1 MQPSK
6 KNYALKYFIYH
17 TVPSLVILLLFVC
30 VSATACDV
38 PVFSYAMQN
47 WHADPYVIHIFYH
60 EALTAEEEA
69 LFQKLKHV
77 SVSDTGLANIE
88 VNAVN
93 LEATEDAGLLEL
105 YSINLAETAPGLLV
119 SYPVSTRIVEPLYAG
134 PLNKTVVAQLLDSP
148 VRREISKRLLQGE
161 TSVWI
166 LLESGNR
173 RKDNQAAQLLE
184 AELERMTRVLQL
196 PDKSLWAWSNTIDTQ
211 AGVRISML
219 RVSRDAPGEAMLV
232 KMLLGSEADLARH
245 ESKPLTFPIYGRGLI
260 LYALVGE
267 GINEW
272 TIADA
277 CEFVVGPCPCV
288 VKASNPG
295 TDLLMSVDWKKNM
308 QPIQYFEQPLVAG
321 LGGFF
326 DRGEEAANRLAALDS
341 KAQTTDTP
349 SSEEDVRH
357 AAALNDETQ
366 AEASASA
373 EEVPSRHYLWWLG
386 GGSLVVAV
394 FGVGFLYNRFHNKEK
409 VV

>member
-30 VSATACDV
+30 VSATACDI

-69 LFQKLKHV
+69 LFQKLKRV

-93 LEATEDAGLLEL
+93 LETTEDTGLIEL
-105 YSINLAETAPGLLV
+105 YNTHLAETTPGLLV
-119 SYPVSTRIVEPLYAG
+119 SYPASTHIAEPIYAG
-134 PLNKTVVAQLLDSP
+134 PLNETVIAQLLDSP
-148 VRREISKRLLQGE
+148 VRRELSKRLLQGE

-166 LLESGNR
+166 LLESGSR
-173 RKDNQAAQLLE
+173 RKDNQAAQKLE
-184 AELERMTRVLQL
+184 AELQRMTQLLQL
-196 PDKSLWAWSNTIDTQ
+196 PDKSLWAWSNTIDAK

-219 RVSRDAPGEAMLV
+219 RVSRDTPGEAMLV
-232 KMLLGSEADLARH
+232 KMLLGSEGDLAEH
-245 ESKPLTFPIYGRGLI
+245 ESKPLAFPIYGRGLI
-260 LYALVGE
+260 LYALVGD

-277 CEFVVGPCPCV
+277 CEFIVGPCPCV

-295 TDLLMSVDWKKNM
+295 TDLLMSVDWKKNIR
-308 QPIQYFEQPLVAG
+308 PIQYFEQPLVGG

-341 KAQTTDTP
+341 KDQATDTTL
-349 SSEEDVRH
+349 SEEVSDGP
-357 AAALNDETQ
+357 APLYGGKQTDTMSSTEQ
-366 AEASASA
+366 M
-373 EEVPSRHYLWWLG
+373 PSRHYYWWFG
-386 GGSLVVAV
+386 GGGLIVVVLCA
-394 FGVGFLYNRFHNKEK
+394 GFIYNRFQDKK
-409 VV
+409 RR